1 MPASWIALHD
11 HYEGDGFCNR
21 NVDDAYSLLDKLS
34 CTGERKGFTFE
45 KIVEKHMECFLELAR
60 FNEPILE
67 SKKVRDFLNRIMAPE
82 LQASVQQVKAT
93 VALMT
98 DFKQATNFISLS
110 VNSIKQQNRN
120 IGSLTSKGNRKNN
133 RARGQGHHPRGGQG
147 QFQRRSNTG
156 RGRGRGRTHQQ
167 QTDRGRGGARG
178 NLSLG
183 YYTPEEWQELSP
195 DQR

>member
-1 MPASWIALHD
+1 
-11 HYEGDGFCNR
+11 
-21 NVDDAYSLLDKLS
+21 
-34 CTGERKGFTFE
+34 
-45 KIVEKHMECFLELAR
+45 
-60 FNEPILE
+60 
-67 SKKVRDFLNRIMAPE
+67 
-82 LQASVQQVKAT
+82 
-93 VALMT
+93 MT

-147 QFQRRSNTG
+147 QIQRRSNTG

-167 QTDRGRGGARG
+167 QTGRGRGGARG

-183 YYTPEEWQELSP
+183 YYTPGEWQELSP